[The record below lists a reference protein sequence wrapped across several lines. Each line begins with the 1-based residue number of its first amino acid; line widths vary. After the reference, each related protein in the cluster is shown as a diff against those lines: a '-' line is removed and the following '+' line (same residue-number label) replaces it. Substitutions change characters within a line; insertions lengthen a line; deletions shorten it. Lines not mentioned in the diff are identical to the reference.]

1 MRVKIESGLM
11 ARDIRRGNMVRHLDR
26 GIGISLPEIEQ
37 KIETMTGAGIET
49 DIMRGRE
56 QETENVGAPT
66 EIQRGTVAATEGT
79 PEASHSILT

>member
-1 MRVKIESGLM
+1 LM

-37 KIETMTGAGIET
+37 KIETRTGAGIET

-56 QETENVGAPT
+56 QETEAPT
-66 EIQRGTVAATEGT
+66 EIQRRTVAATEGT
-79 PEASHSILT
+79 PEASHSILA